1 MRLVSAKNV
10 KNRVILCRKD
20 TENMRY
26 YQERRPFG
34 QHQPLSNAHI
44 LDRPIR
50 PYRWFL
56 DSRAAS
62 NTFASHT
69 KIAILSV
76 EF

>member
-50 PYRWFL
+50 PYR
-56 DSRAAS
+56 
-62 NTFASHT
+62 
-69 KIAILSV
+69 
-76 EF
+76 